1 MIEETQTNTKHHMC
15 HTKHNGQL
23 HFEWIGESQF
33 VGSYLPDLKINK
45 GNQIKKLNKQIN
57 KWILNLQFTQSTCS
71 GLCILKYSQSYI
83 GWSSMGNDKM
93 TA

>member
-1 MIEETQTNTKHHMC
+1 MDSFILNELVKVSLLVAICQIWK
-15 HTKHNGQL
+15 L
-23 HFEWIGESQF
+23 
-33 VGSYLPDLKINK
+33 NK

-57 KWILNLQFTQSTCS
+57 KQILNLQFTQF
-71 GLCILKYSQSYI
+71 LCILMYNQSCI